1 MKANHPGKHC
11 LFLVCNASFFI
22 LFCFIFILIL
32 WLWGSEMQ
40 ALKSSGD
47 QIGRDKRI
55 RAGPGMLTVQV
66 WGKAQ

>member
-1 MKANHPGKHC
+1 
-11 LFLVCNASFFI
+11 
-22 LFCFIFILIL
+22 
-32 WLWGSEMQ
+32 MQ